1 MIQPVNFTSDSTAK
15 KQTNIRSIGVG
26 TALLAYLGG
35 DTTSFLINTAYQRTL
50 NNLFV
55 NGVAEYAE
63 PSIKIGEVLDKAL
76 EKSNLKNK
84 GTKIFDISKL
94 SNTLIPIYGS
104 FEKKQIVDCIKNEYQ
119 LNPLTKKLA
128 NSDNKYIKKIM
139 NKYYDILSI
148 QFLQSKNAAYFPH
161 TNIIMLDSLELGYA
175 GFHEIGHAVNLHF
188 SKIGKTL
195 QKMRVPLIKLATII
209 PAAALLTNKRT
220 NDNPPQNIWQKTTT
234 FIKEN
239 VGKLTTLA
247 FVPIITEEIMA
258 SVKGKKLANTFLPEK
273 FLKNVTKSNTFGA
286 ASYICTAIFAGV
298 AAYAGNKVRDKIV
311 DKKLEKQ

>member
-1 MIQPVNFTSDSTAK
+1 MIQPVNFTSDSTTK
-15 KQTNIRSIGVG
+15 KQTNIRQIGAG

-35 DTTSFLINTAYQRTL
+35 DSTNFLIKTANDHTL
-50 NNLFV
+50 NNLFA
-55 NGVAEYAE
+55 NGVSEYAD
-63 PSIKIGEVLDKAL
+63 PSINIGKVLDKAL

-94 SNTLIPIYGS
+94 SNKLIPIYGS
-104 FEKKQIVDCIKNEYQ
+104 FEQKQITDCIKNEYK
-119 LNPLTKKLA
+119 LHPLTKKLA
-128 NSDNKYIKKIM
+128 NSDNKFIQKIM

-148 QFLQSKNAAYFPH
+148 PFLHSKNAAYFPR

-195 QKMRVPLIKLATII
+195 QKMRVPLIKLASII
-209 PAAALLTNKRT
+209 PAAAFLTNKRT

-258 SVKGKKLANTFLPEK
+258 SVKGKKLANTLLPEK
-273 FLKNVTKSNTFGA
+273 LLKKVTKANAFGMA
-286 ASYICTAIFAGV
+286 TYICTAIVAGV

-311 DKKLEKQ
+311 DKKLAKQ